1 MDNPT
6 KNLIPR
12 SAVEY
17 ICRKE
22 TVSTNPNDFTHSEKF
37 IRYLDHDAISSFGR
51 WQWANGFNTALVAVK
66 CGLDKIP
73 TIEPESAKP
82 HRWTPVSSD
91 SMPEDG
97 VTVWVTIQ
105 GHDVILCEDGETLE
119 QAVARISKIRWVT
132 QGYWSEEEHGWND
145 PSFGCPLM
153 VQPIAWMPIDTPEPW
168 KGEEP

>member
-1 MDNPT
+1 MDDPT

-22 TVSTNPNDFTHSEKF
+22 TVSTNPDDFAHSEMF

-73 TIEPESAKP
+73 TIEPERKGKWIHENTLKYFFCSECGEP
-82 HRWTPVSSD
+82 SLTDDDRYIY
-91 SMPEDG
+91 SMDFPNFCPNCGADMREGEQEEKHHD
-97 VTVWVTIQ
+97 IQ
-105 GHDVILCEDGETLE
+105 TL
-119 QAVARISKIRWVT
+119 
-132 QGYWSEEEHGWND
+132 
-145 PSFGCPLM
+145 
-153 VQPIAWMPIDTPEPW
+153 
-168 KGEEP
+168 